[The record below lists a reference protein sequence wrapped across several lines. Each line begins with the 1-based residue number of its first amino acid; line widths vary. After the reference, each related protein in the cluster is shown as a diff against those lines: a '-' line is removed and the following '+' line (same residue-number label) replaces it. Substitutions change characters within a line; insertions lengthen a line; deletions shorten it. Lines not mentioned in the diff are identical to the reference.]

1 MKITNELHD
10 EIGLEDIR
18 NYDALPC
25 HLDGMYYINDVRLS
39 EYDFGDGYD
48 NGDYDTCE
56 DDDIA
61 RYGCINK
68 VFERHTDDE
77 LVNKAMKRYG
87 ITREEYDLI
96 ANRLEELLY
105 VGECWWCV

>member
-10 EIGLEDIR
+10 EIELEDIM

-25 HLDGMYYINDVRLS
+25 HLKGKYYINGVVLS
-39 EYDFGDGYD
+39 ESDFGDGYD

-61 RYGCINK
+61 RYGCINR

-77 LVNKAMKRYG
+77 LINKTMKEYN
-87 ITREEYDLI
+87 ITKEEFDLI
-96 ANRLEELLY
+96 ADRLEDLLY
-105 VGECWWCV
+105 VGE